1 MGSWALTPFVP
12 FVACPETAA
21 QSWVWAG
28 WMPFGLYSSRT
39 SFSPH
44 PPLVPGVCAQGGRL
58 EQMVVRWIR
67 LWVLRGASARGWP
80 LRNPSA
86 QLLPASALLRGSC
99 WTGAPQGHPVY
110 QARKRSALS
119 PQRAS
124 SLLRSPRGWLPPTGG
139 FKRRQ
144 CAPPPTS
151 RSCRGL
157 SWPHLVTG
165 MESPGLHGGFGG
177 HHATFGGAV
186 QPHTC
191 TGFHS
196 AAKKG
201 LLHSQLGW
209 GHVMK
214 TAFRLS
220 RPVPESVLTLP
231 LRCTVQPFFIPRYFH
246 NLGKHWVFCRP
257 GRRRGVRSGLGLS
270 GRLCSFSSV
279 PGTESCARQM
289 LWKYV
294 LVG

>member
-1 MGSWALTPFVP
+1 MQCGASLKK
-12 FVACPETAA
+12 C
-21 QSWVWAG
+21 
-28 WMPFGLYSSRT
+28 
-39 SFSPH
+39 SPLKSKMKEAVKRF
-44 PPLVPGVCAQGGRL
+44 PPLMWMRSVRFLISRCRHTYSRWRLGPPWKAGGKWR
-58 EQMVVRWIR
+58 E
-67 LWVLRGASARGWP
+67 
-80 LRNPSA
+80 
-86 QLLPASALLRGSC
+86 
-99 WTGAPQGHPVY
+99 
-110 QARKRSALS
+110 
-119 PQRAS
+119 
-124 SLLRSPRGWLPPTGG
+124 GG
-139 FKRRQ
+139 
-144 CAPPPTS
+144 C
-151 RSCRGL
+151 L
-157 SWPHLVTG
+157 
-165 MESPGLHGGFGG
+165 
-177 HHATFGGAV
+177 V